1 MDVKLLWLTVVLLS
15 SPLLTLCDPL
25 FVLSAPNLLRVG
37 SSENVF
43 VEAQDYSGGAFDVRI
58 IVKNHPR
65 KDKEIL
71 SKTVTLTADNNYQ
84 ILTDIKIPDDKNFFS
99 DDPLE
104 KQYVNLQA
112 QFPSSTLE
120 KVVMVSFQSGY
131 IFVQTDKPIYTPAST
146 VQYRIFSLT
155 PNLKPI
161 NNSVTV
167 EIMNPQN
174 ITLSSE
180 KIYPGKGMK
189 SLKFA
194 IPEVA
199 NTGMWKVVTRYTN
212 TPQKTFTADFE
223 VKEYVLPTFEV
234 KLNPSKSFFYVDD
247 ESLTVDIEAKYLF
260 GQDLEGNAFVVF
272 GVMDGEKK
280 SSFPAS
286 LQRVQIEKGAGTAEL
301 TREMITKTFPDLEQ
315 LVGRSIYVSVS
326 VLTESGS
333 EMVEAQRRGIQ
344 IVTSPYTIHFKKTPQ
359 FFKPGMPFSVS
370 VYVTNPDQTPAKNV
384 EVEVNPGAVRG
395 QTRANGIVKVTVNTA
410 EGSSTLEITAKTKD
424 PQLTDEQQAEKK
436 MTAQAYVPKGN
447 SKNYLHIGIDAAE
460 LQIGDQMTVNLYMGQ
475 SQEVKDQDYT
485 YMILS
490 KGQIVQAVRFKS
502 RGQSLVALSL
512 PVIKDM
518 VPSFRFVAYY
528 HVGSSEVVSDSV
540 WVDVKDTC
548 MGTLTLQVKK
558 SDKTYSPGD
567 GVKLTITGDPGAQ
580 VGLVAVDKA
589 VHVLNKNRLT
599 QTQIWNIIEKHDTGC
614 TAGGGR
620 DSMGVFSDAGLM
632 FESHTAGG
640 TNTRTVPECPIPAKR
655 KRRAES
661 LLQITGTLAGKYS
674 GELKQCC
681 IDGMRENKLG
691 YTCERR
697 ATYIVDDE
705 KCVEVFLHCC
715 NEMKT
720 RKNTKTEEEELIL
733 ARSEDD
739 DDYYTDSDDIVTRTQ
754 FPESWLWEDIELC
767 EKCPAPVTDKV
778 IYLKDSITTWQIL
791 AVSLSPTLGI
801 CVAEPEEIVVSK
813 SFFIDLKMP
822 YSAVRGEQLEIKAII
837 HNYTP
842 DKQKVRVE
850 FLETKDVCSSA
861 SKKGKHRT
869 TVNIDQGSSKAFH
882 YVIIP
887 MTLGDH
893 HIEMKAS
900 AYDSVHTDG
909 VRKTLKVVSEG
920 VLVQLH
926 RENVELNPVKNGE
939 KPIFVQS
946 EIPSDQVSGTTVNTY
961 IAITGEE
968 ISQTVEQAI
977 SGDFMGRLI
986 VQPSG
991 CGEQIMIS
999 MTLPVIATH
1008 YLDSTNQWGAVG
1020 IDRRNDALNHINT
1033 GYKQQQGY
1041 RKKDGSYAAWTDRPS
1056 STWLTAYVAKVF
1068 AMASNLITIQDNVL
1082 CSALKWLVLHK
1093 QLPDGSFKEDK
1104 IVIHGEMVG
1113 DVQGKDAEAS
1123 LTAFVV
1129 IAMQEGREI
1138 CNTSVG
1144 SLHESIRKAVVF
1156 LEGRFPKLTNPYAVA
1171 MTSYALANADKLNT
1185 EILMNHSTQGEAGR
1199 FWNVAG
1205 QHHHSLEATAYAVL
1219 ALVKAKDFDKAGEAV
1234 HWLGRQQSHYGGYG
1248 TTQATI
1254 MVFQAVAEYR
1264 TQVKDQQNFNLDVE
1278 LAVAGRNK
1286 PVRWTIVRNNA
1297 HLTRSDK
1304 VENKNFSVI
1313 ARGTGTATL
1322 SVLTLYYARPV
1333 EKKSDCT
1340 FFDLTVNIEK
1350 YSETKEGA
1358 IESYN
1363 FTMDFIYKNETD
1375 ATMTI
1380 LDIGIPTGFN
1390 VDEKDLKELSSGNE
1404 RYIQKFE
1411 MDSELSERGSLIL
1424 YLDKVSHKQTERIS
1438 FRMHKMFDVGLL
1450 QPAPVKIYEYY
1461 SPNARCTKFYGPDR
1475 GDGAIYRLCKG
1486 DLCQCAEEKCTYQK
1500 KENVKEEDRLVEA
1513 CKVGMD
1519 YVYKVTVVG
1528 MDLALDSDIYHL
1540 KVDKVLKEGNDEN
1553 VEGKVRPF
1561 LARPSCRDHLGLV
1574 KDKSYLIMGK
1584 SSVLSKLGG
1593 SARYILG
1600 EETWMEY
1607 WPTREESQT
1616 KEYRKQYIGIREVEN
1631 KFSNNQGCTT

>member
-37 SSENVF
+37 SSESVF
-43 VEAQDYSGGAFDVRI
+43 VEAQDYSEGGNLDVRI
-58 IVKNHPR
+58 VVKNHPK

-71 SKTVTLTADNNYQ
+71 SKSVRLTAENNYQ
-84 ILTDIKIPDDKNFFS
+84 ILTDIKIPDDQNYFS

-104 KQYVNLQA
+104 KQYVYLQA
-112 QFPSSTLE
+112 QFPSTTLE

-131 IFVQTDKPIYTPAST
+131 IFVQTDKPIYTPASK

-161 NNSVTV
+161 NHSVTL
-167 EIMNPQN
+167 EIMNPQG

-180 KIYPGKGMK
+180 KITTEKGMR
-189 SLKFA
+189 SLKYA

-199 NTGMWKVVTRYTN
+199 SSGIWKVVTWYTN
-212 TPQKTFTADFE
+212 TPQKKFTADFE

-234 KLNPSKSFFYVDD
+234 RLNPSRSFFYVDD
-247 ESLTVDIEAKYLF
+247 RSLTVDIEAKYLF
-260 GQDLEGNAFVVF
+260 GQEVEGNAFVVF

-280 SSFPAS
+280 TSIPAS
-286 LQRVQIEKGAGTAEL
+286 LQRVQIMKGKGTAEL
-301 TREMITKTFPDLEQ
+301 TREMITKTFPDIIQ

-326 VLTESGS
+326 LLTESGS
-333 EMVEAQRRGIQ
+333 EMVEAERRGIQ
-344 IVTSPYTIHFKKTPQ
+344 IVTSPYTIHFKKTPH

-370 VYVTNPDQTPAKNV
+370 VYVTNPDNTPAENV
-384 EVEVNPGAVRG
+384 EVEVNPGEVRG
-395 QTRANGIVKVTVNTA
+395 HTRANGIAKVTINTA
-410 EGSSTLEITAKTKD
+410 DGVSSTLGITAKTKD
-424 PQLTDEQQAEKK
+424 PQLRDGQQAVKN

-447 SKNYLHIGIDAAE
+447 SKNYMHIGIDAEE
-460 LQIGDQMTVNLYMGQ
+460 LQIGSHMTVNLNTGQ
-475 SQEVKDQDYT
+475 NQGAQDFT

-490 KGQIVQAVRFKS
+490 KGQIIQAKRFKR
-502 RGQSLVALSL
+502 RGQALVALSL
-512 PVIKDM
+512 PVTKDM

-548 MGTLTLQVKK
+548 MGTLKLQVKK
-558 SDKTYSPGD
+558 SDYGPGD
-567 GVKLTITGDPGAQ
+567 EVKLQITGDPGAR
-580 VGLVAVDKA
+580 VGLVVVDKA

-599 QTQIWNIIEKHDTGC
+599 QTQIWNIIEQHDTGC
-614 TAGGGR
+614 TAGGGK

-640 TNTRTVPECPIPAKR
+640 TNTRIVPRCPSPAKR

-674 GELKQCC
+674 GEQKQCC

-697 ATYIVDDE
+697 ATYIVDGQE
-705 KCVEVFLHCC
+705 CVKAFLDCC

-720 RKNTKTEEEELIL
+720 RKNMKTEEEELIL
-733 ARSEDD
+733 ARSDDD
-739 DDYYTDSDDIVTRTQ
+739 DDYYTDSDEIVSRTQ
-754 FPESWLWEDIELC
+754 FPESWLWEEIDLC
-767 EKCPAPVTDKV
+767 DNCPAPVRDKV

-801 CVAEPEEIVVSK
+801 CVAEPEEIVVFK
-813 SFFIDLKMP
+813 SFFIDLKIP

-842 DKQKVRVE
+842 KNQKVRVE
-850 FLETKDVCSSA
+850 FMETKDVCSSA

-869 TVNIDQGSSKAFH
+869 IVKVDKDSSIAVS

-893 HIEMKAS
+893 HIEVKAS
-900 AYDSVHTDG
+900 AYDSVHSDG

-920 VLVQLH
+920 VLVPLH
-926 RENVELNPVKNGE
+926 RPNVELNPVKNGE
-939 KPIFVQS
+939 KPVFVRS
-946 EIPSDQVSGTTVNTY
+946 EILHDQVPGTTVNTY

-968 ISQTVEQAI
+968 ISQTVEQSI

-986 VQPSG
+986 VQPRG
-991 CGEQIMIS
+991 CGEQNMIY
-999 MTLPVIATH
+999 MTLPLTATH
-1008 YLDSTNQWGAVG
+1008 YLDSTNQWEAIGME
-1020 IDRRNDALNHINT
+1020 RRNDAINHIST
-1033 GYKQQQGY
+1033 GYQRQQGY
-1041 RKKDGSYAAWTDRPS
+1041 RKQDGSYAAFTDRPS

-1068 AMASNLITIQDNVL
+1068 AMASNLISIDEKVL

-1104 IVIHGEMVG
+1104 VVIHGEMVG
-1113 DVQGKDAEAS
+1113 DVRGKDADAS

-1138 CNTSVG
+1138 CAGSVG
-1144 SLHESIRKAVVF
+1144 SLHESIKKAVDF
-1156 LEGRFPKLTNPYAVA
+1156 LEGRLPKLTNPYAVA
-1171 MTSYALANADKLNT
+1171 MTSYALANAEKLNKD
-1185 EILMNHSTQGEAGR
+1185 ILMRHSTQGEAGR
-1199 FWNVAG
+1199 FWTVAG
-1205 QHHHSLEATAYAVL
+1205 QPYHSLEATAYAVL

-1234 HWLGRQQSHYGGYG
+1234 HWLGRQQSHYGGSG

-1278 LAVAGRNK
+1278 LVVTGRSR

-1304 VENKNFSVI
+1304 VENKDFNVT

-1340 FFDLTVNIEK
+1340 FFDLTVKIEK
-1350 YSETKEGA
+1350 DPETKEGA

-1363 FTMDFIYKNETD
+1363 FTMDFIYKNDKTD

-1380 LDIGIPTGFN
+1380 LDIGIPTGFD
-1390 VDEKDLKELSSGNE
+1390 VEVKELKELSTGKE

-1411 MDSELSERGSLIL
+1411 MDNELSERGSLIL
-1424 YLDKVSHKQTERIS
+1424 YLDKVSHKENETIS

-1475 GDGAIYRLCKG
+1475 EDGAIYRLCKG
-1486 DLCQCAEEKCTYQK
+1486 DLCQCAEENCTYQK
-1500 KENVKEEDRLVEA
+1500 KEKVKEEDRLEKACEA
-1513 CKVGMD
+1513 GMD
-1519 YVYKVTVVG
+1519 YVYKVSVVG
-1528 MDLALDSDIYHL
+1528 MDLAQDSDIYHL
-1540 KVDKVLKEGNDEN
+1540 RVDKVLKEGNDAN

-1561 LARPSCRDHLGLV
+1561 LARPNCREHLGLV
-1574 KDKSYLIMGK
+1574 EGKSYFIMGK
-1584 SSVLSKLGG
+1584 STVLSKLGG
-1593 SARYILG
+1593 IARYILG
-1600 EETWMEY
+1600 EETWVEY

-1616 KEYRKQYIGIREVEN
+1616 KEYRDRYIGIREVEN
-1631 KFSNNQGCTT
+1631 KFDNEGCTT